1 MLSSRTPMGPR
12 FSRACAVLAALLPAL
27 ALADAAPDRFSASGY
42 LRIMAQPDFQG
53 GSGPLG
59 YSDLYGRLLNEG
71 PYGMLQL
78 QLDVLQAPPGSND
91 TWASVVCRI
100 EGNSFQ
106 NADPS
111 NGNLAQFNIK
121 ELYVR
126 AGNILFDHVTWQLGT
141 LRYWPGDLGLYDLR
155 PATIFDDT
163 LGLSARYDHGLLEL
177 LVGLGDAGYSIHGAQ
192 YNSVA
197 SGGAWMRL
205 RLVPGHL
212 EVGGGGQ
219 MRYEPSVPGDQ
230 NAPYDTPNVA
240 YEDYVRQDV
249 VAKFLEANPGQQDL
263 FPNPVPTSAS
273 SYALFAYLG
282 FGQFGPLKWNNFF
295 ARFEREHPLPPYAET
310 YGGQT
315 YQIYVTNL
323 TAHRYQ
329 FEAGD
334 EMQLTLIPGRLDAA
348 VAGLVGYNFNKAN
361 TVAAGQDNYEY
372 ASTVVRLQAY
382 LTSTVHYLVETS
394 LAKEVSLNG
403 NLFRDHVDSI
413 FQSTGGYADSLGL
426 EYGDANE
433 RDTWQLKTGIVLN
446 PKGPGI
452 YMRPS
457 LRLLYGLQYSTQ
469 QAAFGNGFNQSL
481 NQYNVFQGPERHW
494 HSLVAVEAEEWF

>member
-1 MLSSRTPMGPR
+1 M
-12 FSRACAVLAALLPAL
+12 
-27 ALADAAPDRFSASGY
+27 
-42 LRIMAQPDFQG
+42 
-53 GSGPLG
+53 
-59 YSDLYGRLLNEG
+59 
-71 PYGMLQL
+71 
-78 QLDVLQAPPGSND
+78 
-91 TWASVVCRI
+91 
-100 EGNSFQ
+100 
-106 NADPS
+106 
-111 NGNLAQFNIK
+111 
-121 ELYVR
+121 YVR

-163 LGLSARYDHGLLEL
+163 VGLSARYDVGMIEL
-177 LVGLGDAGYSIHGAQ
+177 LIGLGDAGYALHGSN

-197 SGGAWMRL
+197 STGAWLRL
-205 RLVPGHL
+205 RPIPGHL
-212 EVGGGGQ
+212 ELGLGGQ
-219 MRYEPSVPGDQ
+219 FRYEPAVPGDQ
-230 NAPYDTPNVA
+230 NAPYATPGIA
-240 YEDYVRQDV
+240 YVDYVRQDV
-249 VAKFLEANPGQQDL
+249 IAKFLEENPGQITL
-263 FPNPVPTSAS
+263 FPNPQPRDAS
-273 SYALFAYLG
+273 SYAMFAYLG
-282 FGQFGPLKWNNFF
+282 FGNFGPVKWNNFF

-310 YGGQT
+310 YVSSAGPQT
-315 YQIYVTNL
+315 INIYVTDL

-334 EMQLTLIPGRLDAA
+334 EIQLTLIPGRLDAA
-348 VAGLVGYNFNKAN
+348 LAGLVGYNFNKEN
-361 TVAAGQDNYEY
+361 TVSAGNDNYEY
-372 ASTVVRLQAY
+372 ASAVLRLQLY
-382 LTSTVHYLVETS
+382 LTDTLHYLVESS

-413 FQSTGGYADSLGL
+413 FQSTGGVADSQGL
-426 EYGDANE
+426 EYGDSNE

-446 PKGPGI
+446 PKGLGI